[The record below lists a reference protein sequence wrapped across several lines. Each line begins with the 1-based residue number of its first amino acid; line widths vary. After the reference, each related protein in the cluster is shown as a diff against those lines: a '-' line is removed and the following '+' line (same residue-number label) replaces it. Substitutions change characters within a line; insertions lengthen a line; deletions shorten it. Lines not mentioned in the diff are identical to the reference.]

1 MVAKIEL
8 VFNPAFVNLD
18 NETTLANAVETGKVG
33 SLEVDKDSFKVL
45 GKDAYIIIDT
55 HLLDPKEYII
65 KESFI
70 RNSSSLPCTAVLY
83 I

>member
-8 VFNPAFVNLD
+8 VFNPAFVNRD

-45 GKDAYIIIDT
+45 GKDAYIIINT
-55 HLLDPKEYII
+55 HLQDPKETTCICFVI
-65 KESFI
+65 PGLVVKSG
-70 RNSSSLPCTAVLY
+70 NMLLS
-83 I
+83 